1 MAVFKRLWQLQIEIN
16 GNIKIFK
23 ELNWNEE
30 SLKIEFNVKNGIG
43 GAFSNGDITI
53 YNLNQND
60 MQFLST
66 CYNYNNGNFKKN
78 KISLEAGY
86 KDNFGVLING
96 NINEADANF
105 ESVDKS
111 ISLRI
116 TGGIQNNLTNNSI
129 ETSLSGSVDFQSL
142 CEDCAKKNGLS
153 LEFDNL
159 IGKRNLVDFSFL
171 GSPYQYIEKLREYF
185 KDLNIFIDNTA
196 NSLKVMKKDS
206 KKINVNVL
214 SSETGLIGKPKP
226 TWIGCNVKSLLN
238 PSLKAGGFIELKNE
252 VLSDFN
258 GIYRINEITHKG
270 SNMGDLWESELVLQR
285 NK

>member
-142 CEDCAKKNGLS
+142 CEDCAKKT
-153 LEFDNL
+153 D
-159 IGKRNLVDFSFL
+159 
-171 GSPYQYIEKLREYF
+171 
-185 KDLNIFIDNTA
+185 
-196 NSLKVMKKDS
+196 
-206 KKINVNVL
+206 
-214 SSETGLIGKPKP
+214 
-226 TWIGCNVKSLLN
+226 
-238 PSLKAGGFIELKNE
+238 
-252 VLSDFN
+252 
-258 GIYRINEITHKG
+258 
-270 SNMGDLWESELVLQR
+270 
-285 NK
+285 